1 MQQMF
6 KQSCQGVSLV
16 QNWHLDESGRFV
28 SPRTCFQI
36 LVVSLPLSRRFGTMA
51 DKTYKTKL
59 LTVRL
64 QPDELQVIRD
74 TADRQG
80 QTITALV
87 REALAAAG
95 VPVAA

>member
-1 MQQMF
+1 MT
-6 KQSCQGVSLV
+6 SGQGPY
-16 QNWHLDESGRFV
+16 EYRFCV
-28 SPRTCFQI
+28 SPRTCFQVLI
-36 LVVSLPLSRRFGTMA
+36 VSLPLSRRFGTMA
-51 DKTYKTKL
+51 DKTFKTKL

>member
-1 MQQMF
+1 
-6 KQSCQGVSLV
+6 
-16 QNWHLDESGRFV
+16 
-28 SPRTCFQI
+28 
-36 LVVSLPLSRRFGTMA
+36 MA
-51 DKTYKTKL
+51 DKTFKTKL

>member
-1 MQQMF
+1 M
-6 KQSCQGVSLV
+6 
-16 QNWHLDESGRFV
+16 D
-28 SPRTCFQI
+28 
-36 LVVSLPLSRRFGTMA
+36 SLPVSRRLGTMK
-51 DKTYKTKL
+51 DKDFKTKL
-59 LTVRL
+59 LTVRF

>member
-1 MQQMF
+1 
-6 KQSCQGVSLV
+6 
-16 QNWHLDESGRFV
+16 
-28 SPRTCFQI
+28 
-36 LVVSLPLSRRFGTMA
+36 MA
-51 DKTYKTKL
+51 GKTFKTKL